1 MSIRGQC
8 VVPFLLGSRKCW
20 RPVRVV
26 HGLHLPCII
35 GTDTMVA
42 ENISIDPVNRK
53 ITLGTKIPTEGT
65 NLNVSRN
72 YIMQANS
79 VQNVGISLSSELRAL
94 RGVASLVTTGVHETL
109 DVHPAVYKI
118 SNGFKIKLTNLT
130 NCDIYLRKGD
140 RLATG
145 EVFQAGSFDL
155 VSAAVH
161 QEWIDQVQIKAGRVQ
176 KQLDRDEVARQVARI
191 PDEQKAVFANM
202 LSEHSDIFS
211 IDKGD
216 IGKCDIIQ
224 QQLTLIDKNKVCS
237 TPPYRISHHLLPI
250 AHEYVDRLLS
260 SDIIRPS
267 KSPFSSP
274 LMLVKKPGFKDSKT
288 PIEEQFRVVHNYRKL
303 NYQLIK
309 DSYPMQN
316 SLN

>member
-1 MSIRGQC
+1 
-8 VVPFLLGSRKCW
+8 
-20 RPVRVV
+20 
-26 HGLHLPCII
+26 
-35 GTDTMVA
+35 
-42 ENISIDPVNRK
+42 
-53 ITLGTKIPTEGT
+53 
-65 NLNVSRN
+65 
-72 YIMQANS
+72 
-79 VQNVGISLSSELRAL
+79 
-94 RGVASLVTTGVHETL
+94 
-109 DVHPAVYKI
+109 
-118 SNGFKIKLTNLT
+118 
-130 NCDIYLRKGD
+130 
-140 RLATG
+140 
-145 EVFQAGSFDL
+145 
-155 VSAAVH
+155 
-161 QEWIDQVQIKAGRVQ
+161 
-176 KQLDRDEVARQVARI
+176 
-191 PDEQKAVFANM
+191 M

-288 PIEEQFRVVHNYRKL
+288 PIEEQFWVVHNYRKL

-309 DSYPMQN
+309 DS
-316 SLN
+316 